1 LAGGIEKVHRPS
13 NESAQATPPKG
24 SPVDAPSPHHRS
36 APRGDDVA
44 LTVLATAT
52 GPLLWWFGSTGL
64 SAEAVSGLQAVE
76 VLVASACA
84 GTGALLAAW
93 WFVALMGTALT
104 ALGQRSR
111 SVRLVR
117 YGQALSPRF
126 LRRVAAAVLGLN
138 LLVAP
143 GSWAATD
150 DPFGVG
156 TAPGQHVSVARQ
168 QAAVLTVPAPRP
180 GWMAASR
187 ETPSG
192 TPPPS
197 AAVPSPTW
205 RPAAPAPS
213 LPGAGHQGR
222 STTPRSVTVRAG
234 DCLWDIA
241 AEELGP
247 YATDLEIDRRWRQWY
262 QLNRPVI
269 GADAD
274 VLAPGTVLQA
284 PPVS

>member
-1 LAGGIEKVHRPS
+1 M
-13 NESAQATPPKG
+13 
-24 SPVDAPSPHHRS
+24 DASSPHHRI

-44 LTVLATAT
+44 LTALATAT

-93 WFVALMGTALT
+93 WFVALIGTALT

-126 LRRVAAAVLGLN
+126 LRRVAASVLGLN

-150 DPFGVG
+150 DLSGVG
-156 TAPGQHVSVARQ
+156 TAPGQHLSVARQ
-168 QAAVLTVPAPRP
+168 QSAALTVPVPRP

-192 TPPPS
+192 TPSPS
-197 AAVPSPTW
+197 AGVPSPTW
-205 RPAAPAPS
+205 RPSAPAPS
-213 LPGAGHQGR
+213 VPGAGHQGR
-222 STTPRSVTVRAG
+222 STAPRSVTVRAG

-247 YATDLEIDRRWRQWY
+247 YATELEIDRRWRQWY